1 MKNIKSIDMK
11 HLKSFQMFENEG
23 QVAPAEATK
32 APAEMPVDRAAVE
45 AVVKKQSPEQLQQ
58 FVNELAQKLGLS
70 VEQLKDEELVKS
82 KLAELTKNES
92 FEVDETNEGLK
103 DMFASLKAKAAKIL
117 TWAGLG
123 TVAGGLINLAIDAGF
138 NEHAINAADYTG
150 ATLHMSSMAIASI
163 IALVAGTAMTV
174 VGMKNLPKTA
184 TAGAELSDAQKAQI
198 ARRKARFGR

>member
-58 FVNELAQKLGLS
+58 FVSELSQKLGLTP
-70 VEQLKDEELVKS
+70 EQLKDESLVKS
-82 KLAELTKNES
+82 KLEEMAKNES

-103 DMFASLKAKAAKIL
+103 DFFSGLKARAARFL
-117 TWAGLG
+117 TGIGLG
-123 TVAGGLINLAIDAGF
+123 TVTLGLVSLAVDAGF
-138 NEHAINAADYTG
+138 HEHAMNAADYTG
-150 ATLHMSSMAIASI
+150 ATLQMSSMAIASI
-163 IALVAGTAMTV
+163 IAMVAGTAITV